1 MMQQSPS
8 QLLTS
13 RNALALCFSDFVR
26 VCWFPCVYLWYLF
39 LTTCGC
45 TFLFVFV
52 LPRLAIYTIL
62 AGKFG
67 DLIVILGICCSTF
80 VNINM
85 GTSGRDCLTPEGQTE
100 YMSVALAN
108 CMVSRTGLRNIC
120 VFYKKLFPS
129 RSPPCRCVL
138 LALLIR
144 CCGGCFFVRK
154 PGELFDQLPLQV
166 SMVGQTV
173 EEKGSSCAS
182 TILWQVFY
190 FYSNSYSNF
199 VNYAMLKEPFSMLEL
214 SCTAVAFGWSTS
226 KANPRN
232 GLGCGAAH
240 GLWLYLVGMVNWLA
254 PPRKV
259 KSAPPRSTLIK
270 KESVDTL
277 HLQSW
282 KKHRFLLT

>member
-1 MMQQSPS
+1 MIYLMMQQSPS

-13 RNALALCFSDFVR
+13 RNALALCFSGFVR

-144 CCGGCFFVRK
+144 CCGGCF
-154 PGELFDQLPLQV
+154 LFENP
-166 SMVGQTV
+166 
-173 EEKGSSCAS
+173 E
-182 TILWQVFY
+182 
-190 FYSNSYSNF
+190 NSLINF
-199 VNYAMLKEPFSMLEL
+199 HCKFQ
-214 SCTAVAFGWSTS
+214 
-226 KANPRN
+226 
-232 GLGCGAAH
+232 
-240 GLWLYLVGMVNWLA
+240 WLA
-254 PPRKV
+254 K
-259 KSAPPRSTLIK
+259 LLK
-270 KESVDTL
+270 KKGLPVP
-277 HLQSW
+277 QP
-282 KKHRFLLT
+282 